1 MQKILSV
8 IVFCFL
14 ASGTV
19 SALDILKR
27 KDSAPFDYTVWSD
40 SVSIPDDM
48 VTAGILLPVSVGGEA
63 VFADTVRLHP
73 GVENAFAAALCYV
86 AENIDRANDR
96 LDRIDFANHSFQV
109 TQSSLRGS
117 NNTETTYTRSTVFVI
132 GDGSMDYRISDV
144 AIRYREKGL
153 IPRTLPLEKL
163 NPATNSR
170 HRELV
175 FEMADANTHYIES
188 MRSFINSNAGMRFE
202 HPDLMKGGRVV
213 EGMSPLE
220 VKVLLGVPP
229 QIRNSGERERWVYSN
244 DLIVIF
250 THGKVT
256 KVIE

>member
-1 MQKILSV
+1 MRRIFSL
-8 IVFCFL
+8 IIFCL
-14 ASGTV
+14 IASGTV
-19 SALDILKR
+19 SALDLLK
-27 KDSAPFDYTVWSD
+27 KKESVPFDYTAWSD
-40 SVSIPDDM
+40 SVSVPE
-48 VTAGILLPVSVGGEA
+48 AGVLLPVSVDGVA
-63 VFADTVRLHP
+63 VFADTVTLQP
-73 GVENAFAAALCYV
+73 SGDNAFAAALCFV
-86 AENIDRANDR
+86 AENLDRAH
-96 LDRIDFANHSFQV
+96 DRIDGIDFDNRSFQV
-109 TQSSLRGS
+109 TQSTVRGS
-117 NNTETTYTRSTVFVI
+117 NSTETTYTRTTLFAI
-132 GDGSMDYRISDV
+132 GDGSMEYSISDA

-163 NPATNSR
+163 NPASNSR